1 MDAIN
6 FFTFVNLAL
15 AVISWRWAMQA
26 FEQGQPVAGWVNI
39 ALSAMNGAA
48 VLSKI
53 F

>member
-6 FFTFVNLAL
+6 LFTFVNLAL
-15 AVISWRWAMQA
+15 VVLSWRWAMQA
-26 FEQGQPVAGWVNI
+26 FDHGQNGIGWINI
-39 ALSAMNGAA
+39 IISAMNGAA